1 MKYNLL
7 QSQIFTATR
16 ILMAVLILISL
27 DSACQSAS
35 STPTLKSEL
44 TQAPVPEVT
53 PLPAGTA
60 LSEPK
65 TDVLPDGMITSEN
78 ASQVEILHTLQRH
91 KGRIVAIEF
100 ALDDSQL
107 QSLASDFT
115 FKRWDTNSGEEL
127 NSIKPKGGPIYNG
140 AISPLGDVFAVEG
153 PDHVIQLRASGE
165 GQILQEMKRHS
176 AFIMSFTFS
185 LDGSLLAT
193 GDDKGSIM
201 VWETTTG
208 QLKHTLA
215 GHRSPVGAL
224 AFSPDNTLLASGGVE
239 GSNDIKLWE
248 LEGGTEKASY
258 QNHTGNVYDLV
269 FSPDGNFLASA
280 SGDRTLKLWEIAS
293 GTEIKTFRGHLSYI
307 YSVDF
312 SPDGKLLASSDFDGN
327 IKLWDVTS
335 GKELKNLKGHTDL
348 VEPVRFSNH
357 GCLLASG
364 SFDSNINI
372 WGIPNSICSSVSEA
386 EILVD
391 SNLLQLTNNGAQN
404 ESPTEQPAGTEAGS
418 TNTWIK
424 LFEGP
429 DYGAFFDVILT
440 QDGNVLTVGTTNHL
454 HVPPYSGNALFMK
467 LTLEG
472 DVLWERVW
480 GGEGYEQ
487 AWAVTQAVEG
497 GYYVFGETDSYG
509 AGDRD
514 FFLLKMDEE
523 GTEVWFRTYGRA
535 YREWPY
541 GMLPLSNGD
550 LLIYGFTESV
560 SGGERNQYAVRV
572 TADGDVIWEYLGDSS
587 DEELVANAI
596 ETTQGDL
603 VLVVIVADDGKLVKL
618 DSGGNIQWSKRYE
631 LSGWQ
636 FASQIVQ
643 MDNGGFFLA
652 GFLMS
657 SNRQA
662 DTWLAHCTSTGDL
675 EWETSFGEPTF
686 DDYAQSLIPLKDGT
700 YLIGGIANGMLL
712 SRVDVDGN
720 VLWRRSLVG
729 KKVYGAEKIIEL
741 EDGGYLITGFV
752 QLVNG
757 RSYDAIILR
766 TDADGWVEE

>member
-7 QSQIFTATR
+7 HVQIFTATR
-16 ILMAVLILISL
+16 ILMVVLFLISFC
-27 DSACQSAS
+27 SACQTAS
-35 STPTLKSEL
+35 PRPTSWNEQKETL
-44 TQAPVPEVT
+44 APNVT
-53 PLPAGTA
+53 LLPSNTA
-60 LSEPK
+60 LNEPK
-65 TDVLPDGMITSEN
+65 TDGLPNGLITQEN
-78 ASQVEILHTLQRH
+78 AAQVEILHTLQGH
-91 KGRIVAIEF
+91 KGQIVAIEF
-100 ALDDSQL
+100 TPDDSQL
-107 QSLASDFT
+107 LSLASNFT
-115 FKRWDTNSGEEL
+115 LKRWNVNSGEEL
-127 NSIKPKGGPIYNG
+127 NSIKFRGGSIYNG
-140 AISPLGDVFAVEG
+140 AISPLGDVFAMED
-153 PDHVIQLRASGE
+153 PDHVIQLGALKDK
-165 GQILQEMKRHS
+165 QIIREMPGHS
-176 AFIMSFTFS
+176 AFIMSFTFT

-193 GDDKGSIM
+193 GDDKGSIK
-201 VWETTTG
+201 VWETATG

-215 GHRSPVGAL
+215 GHPSPVGAL

-239 GSNDIKLWE
+239 GSNEIKIWD
-248 LEGGTEKASY
+248 LESGTEIASY
-258 QNHTGNVYDLV
+258 KKHTGNVYDLA
-269 FSPDGNFLASA
+269 FSPDGNLLASA

-293 GTEIKTFRGHLSYI
+293 GAEIKTFRGHLSNV

-348 VEPVRFSNH
+348 AEPVRFSNK

-364 SFDSNINI
+364 SFDSKIII
-372 WGIPNSICSSVSEA
+372 WGIPNSICSSVPEA
-386 EILVD
+386 EISID
-391 SNLLQLTNNGAQN
+391 SNLNQSTDNGAQN
-404 ESPTEQPAGTEAGS
+404 ESPTEQPAGTKIGS
-418 TNTWIK
+418 SNTWIRT
-424 LFEGP
+424 FEGP

-454 HVPPYSGNALFMK
+454 HVPPYSGDALLMK

-523 GTEVWFRTYGRA
+523 GTDVWYRTYGRA

-541 GMLPLSNGD
+541 GMLQLSNGD
-550 LLIYGFTESV
+550 LLIYGFSESV
-560 SGGERNQYAVRV
+560 SGGGRNQYAVRV
-572 TADGDVIWEYLGDSS
+572 AADGDVIWEYLGDSS
-587 DEELVANAI
+587 DEELVADAI
-596 ETTQGDL
+596 ETTQDDL
-603 VLVVIVADDGKLVKL
+603 VLAVIVAEDGKLVKL
-618 DSGGNIQWSKRYE
+618 DADGSLQWEKRYE
-631 LSGWQ
+631 LAGWQ
-636 FASQIVQ
+636 FASQIIQ

-652 GFLMS
+652 GFSMS

-686 DDYAQSLIPLKDGT
+686 DDYAQSLIPLQDGT

-741 EDGGYLITGFV
+741 EDGGYLVTGFV